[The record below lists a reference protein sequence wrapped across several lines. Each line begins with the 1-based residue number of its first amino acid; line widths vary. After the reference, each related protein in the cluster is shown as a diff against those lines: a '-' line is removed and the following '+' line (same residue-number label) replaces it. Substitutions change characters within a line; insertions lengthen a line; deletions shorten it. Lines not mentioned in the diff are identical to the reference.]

1 MKTVKFN
8 DTPSI
13 HVLIDYSPVSLE
25 GHIAE
30 ENNLRTSLK
39 KIANTGDHQHFTERK
54 NVSRQKTALTEKD
67 NHSCKMK
74 MRLAYLITGVAAALL
89 IGKGIYDAITQA
101 E

>member
-1 MKTVKFN
+1 MKTVRF
-8 DTPSI
+8 DETPSV
-13 HVLIDYSPVSLE
+13 HVLIDYSPASL
-25 GHIAE
+25 GCHAAE
-30 ENNLRTSLK
+30 KGNLRTSLK
-39 KIANTGDHQHFTERK
+39 KIANTGDYQHFTERK
-54 NVSRQKTALTEKD
+54 NASLKKTSLTEKD